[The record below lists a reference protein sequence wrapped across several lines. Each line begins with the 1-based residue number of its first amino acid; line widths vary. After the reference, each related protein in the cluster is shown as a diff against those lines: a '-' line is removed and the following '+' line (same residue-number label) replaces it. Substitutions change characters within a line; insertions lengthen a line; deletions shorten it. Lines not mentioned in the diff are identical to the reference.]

1 MFRNRTATDGPA
13 AGAKVRWA
21 ERLGLSG
28 KLFAFTVVATML
40 AEVVFYVPSIANFRI
55 GWLTDRLAAAHT
67 AAIVLKDERIKVPD
81 QKQHELLDSIGT
93 HTLAMRIDQTHQL
106 LAANK
111 MPTHISQ

>member
-1 MFRNRTATDGPA
+1 MFRRKAAADGAPGGAQPA
-13 AGAKVRWA
+13 SAQPAGAHVHWT

-40 AEVVFYVPSIANFRI
+40 AEVVFYVPSVANFRI

-81 QKQHELLDSIGT
+81 QKQHELLDSIGA
-93 HTLAMRIDQTHQL
+93 HTLA
-106 LAANK
+106 
-111 MPTHISQ
+111 